1 MCGCVD
7 GIGTKYGIREGG
19 GGVEGWSGR
28 VGLDFDVNF
37 TSLLGMTLFYLFDL

>member
-19 GGVEGWSGR
+19 GGVEGW
-28 VGLDFDVNF
+28 GLI
-37 TSLLGMTLFYLFDL
+37 LTLTLPLY